1 MDRHVRTLAILTI
14 ATGIAGLLV
23 AIAILS
29 FGGGR
34 EGLLSISYEE
44 KMVGGVALGAIPLAG
59 MLAFGLSIYLIL
71 MAAPMI
77 ATGIGLFRFQVWA
90 RWIGIALHGINMLNI
105 PIGTGLGM
113 YALWVLM
120 SQETEPLFDDKPSN
134 RN

>member
-1 MDRHVRTLAILTI
+1 MDRHVRTLAVLTI

-23 AIAILS
+23 AIATLY

-44 KMVGGVALGAIPLAG
+44 KMAGRVALGAIPLAG
-59 MLAFGLSIYLIL
+59 LLAFGISIYLL
-71 MAAPMI
+71 VMALPMI
-77 ATGIGLFRFQVWA
+77 ATGIGLFQFQVWA
-90 RWIGIALHGINMLNI
+90 RWIGIALHGVNMLNV

-120 SQETEPLFDDKPSN
+120 SQETEPLFEDKPSR